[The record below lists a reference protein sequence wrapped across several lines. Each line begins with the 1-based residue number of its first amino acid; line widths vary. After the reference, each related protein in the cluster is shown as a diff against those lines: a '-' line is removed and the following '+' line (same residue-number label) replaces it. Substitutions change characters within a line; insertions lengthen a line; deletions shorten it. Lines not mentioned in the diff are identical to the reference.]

1 MKIRDLTRVEG
12 GRVVPAWPPR
22 WVGSFHPETTPTP
35 GEGVLEFVMHT
46 PHNTI
51 LTLTMRFDGRE
62 HTGVLSWDAPPPSA
76 AVAKI
81 LNASLGAGI
90 GVLGDLDV
98 VE

>member
-1 MKIRDLTRVEG
+1 LKIRDLTRVEG
-12 GRVVPAWPPR
+12 DRVVPAWPPR
-22 WVGSFHPETTPTP
+22 WVGSFHPDTPP
-35 GEGVLEFVMHT
+35 RPEDGVLEFVMHT
-46 PHNTI
+46 PHNAI

-62 HTGVLSWDAPPPSA
+62 HTGILSWDAPPATA

-81 LNASLGAGI
+81 LKASLGVGI

>member
-1 MKIRDLTRVEG
+1 VAAAL
-12 GRVVPAWPPR
+12 GRVVP
-22 WVGSFHPETTPTP
+22 P
-35 GEGVLEFVMHT
+35 GDYAHARGGVLEFVMHT

-62 HTGVLSWDAPPPSA
+62 HTGILSWDAPPPAA